1 MRFPGFLGILAEGL
15 AGLGRLAE
23 ARVTIEEAIE
33 RSNRDGE
40 CWCLAELLRI
50 KGELL
55 LEEATAR
62 LSSAAEDC
70 FVGAI
75 DLAREQG
82 ALFWELRSALSLA
95 R

>member
-1 MRFPGFLGILAEGL
+1 MRFPDFLGILAEGL

-23 ARVTIEEAIE
+23 AHVTIEEAIE

-55 LEEATAR
+55 LEEATAQ
-62 LSSAAEDC
+62 SSAAAEDR

-75 DLAREQG
+75 DLARDRFSRE
-82 ALFWELRSALSLA
+82 SATASA
-95 R
+95 RA